1 MTPEALAAIAAPT
14 PGAKW
19 REEGQPDPFG
29 NRYDFPRDTLHMGGM
44 TDDELANAVFLYGNR
59 SFPSLEEINAGVK
72 PPIVWLTAA
81 KDRIRWLSRREATL
95 LAEVARLQAALA
107 EAEKRVWNPALV
119 EDAFCE
125 GFCDGIDGTWVEG
138 DYTPAWK
145 RSGTKV
151 LMELMVKEG
160 DKVSQVLE

>member
-1 MTPEALAAIAAPT
+1 MTPDLASVAARNAATGALVTPEQLRYLRAATEYVKSCQTEMDHGGYYSFNHIPT
-14 PGAKW
+14 IEKL
-19 REEGQPDPFG
+19 PD
-29 NRYDFPRDTLHMGGM
+29 
-44 TDDELANAVFLYGNR
+44 EV
-59 SFPSLEEINAGVK
+59 
-72 PPIVWLTAA
+72 
-81 KDRIRWLSRREATL
+81 DRLN
-95 LAEVARLQAALA
+95 AEVARLTGALA

-145 RSGTKV
+145 RSCTKAAMDLV
-151 LMELMVKEG
+151 VKQS